1 MHRLLTLIKKTVGKS
16 KAEKSKS
23 LHSMTMIN
31 VASAMTKETWTVH
44 DYFRNEF
51 PRNYDLFARRDLI
64 NKPLQHADSI
74 TTL

>member
-31 VASAMTKETWTVH
+31 VASAMTKETWIVH
-44 DYFRNEF
+44 DYFTNEF
-51 PRNYDLFARRDLI
+51 PRNYNLRI
-64 NKPLQHADSI
+64 CKKESYK
-74 TTL
+74 